1 MADNIRGL
9 KVEISAD
16 ATKFNTELKNLRSEA
31 KSAKTDLATLQK
43 SLQLKYNED
52 KFVQAQKIAQTAID
66 KTEEQAELLRL
77 RLQELERSGNIDT
90 SEYSKVQ
97 SDLYKAEL
105 QGQQLQKQLEQIN
118 QIKFDNL
125 SKQVTD
131 VGNKITS
138 AGKALAPFSALAAG
152 AVTSLGTMG
161 VKAAN
166 TGAELDDLSLRLGIS
181 AEKVQEYRYVT
192 AQAGVEWSV
201 FEKALIKARAA
212 ILDLSTGTINSAS
225 QALQSLGL
233 NIDNFADKEAMFD
246 GIIDAL
252 SGMQDKTLQA
262 AYANE
267 IFGDKI
273 ANQML
278 PYLNTGTDAINQFK
292 AEFAT
297 IAPLSNKQVAALA
310 GLDDT
315 LYLLKESLK
324 NGATQIG
331 ASVAPLLKS
340 MADSIQNNFIPRL
353 QRLAE
358 WFNNLTL
365 GQQEFAL
372 KIALVIAVLA
382 PLTMGIGKLVTTIG
396 SVIKVLPKL
405 QSALSSLASHPIIL
419 IVGAVAVILMLLY
432 SRCESFREAINNLVG
447 TLGQALQPAMNAI
460 LQVFNIFLPI
470 LDTIINLVGG
480 VLAVAINVLS
490 TALQPVIGIIQS
502 LFKIVSPLLNMLMTA
517 IDLILTPMQ
526 IRIQALFGILQ
537 PLLSVALI
545 PLQLVLQSLQIPLQM
560 LGTLLGWLAPL
571 FGAFANL
578 VKGVFN
584 IVLKVINTVLSAV
597 ENAIN
602 WCIDKI
608 NSLIDTV
615 NDKLGWLGVHLERVQ
630 SVSLQIDTS
639 SLDNINGINGTI
651 DTTPPD
657 IISSGDN
664 VYDKIGAG
672 GINGDI
678 YNNDYST
685 NNTTQNITITIQ
697 NYAEEVDVDD
707 LVRQINVKLAE
718 AM

>member
-1 MADNIRGL
+1 MADNIRGI

-16 ATKFNTELKNLRSEA
+16 ATKFNTELKSLRSEA
-31 KSAKTDLATLQK
+31 KSAKSDLATLQK
-43 SLQLKYNED
+43 SLQLEYNED
-52 KFVQAQKIAQTAID
+52 KLVQAQKIAQTAID
-66 KTEEQAELLRL
+66 KTEEQAELLRS
-77 RLQELERSGNIDT
+77 RLQELEQSGNIDT

-138 AGKALAPFSALAAG
+138 AGKALAPLSAIA
-152 AVTSLGTMG
+152 
-161 VKAAN
+161 
-166 TGAELDDLSLRLGIS
+166 TGG
-181 AEKVQEYRYVT
+181 VT
-192 AQAGVEWSV
+192 ALGALGKKAVATGDDVATLATKYDMSTDSLQRFNYVALQTDVQAEDLYKAFTKVRAGV
-201 FEKALIKARAA
+201 ADMA
-212 ILDLSTGTINSAS
+212 TGTFSTAS
-225 QALQSLGL
+225 NALRQL
-233 NIDNFADKEAMFD
+233 NLDFESFD
-246 GIIDAL
+246 GSEEQFYAIADAL
-252 SGMQDKTLQA
+252 SNMNDKTQMVA
-262 AYANE
+262 IAND
-267 IFGDKI
+267 IFGDKL
-273 ANQML
+273 ATNLL
-278 PYLNTGTDAINQFK
+278 PLIYAGTDAVNEYRNEFDELGAMTEEQVASM
-292 AEFAT
+292 AEFDNV
-297 IAPLSNKQVAALA
+297 LNKINTQR
-310 GLDDT
+310 
-315 LYLLKESLK
+315 K
-324 NGATQIG
+324 NAFTQIG
-331 ASVAPLLKS
+331 ASLLPIMEKGANWVS
-340 MADSIQNNFIPRL
+340 NTIIPKLQN
-353 QRLAE
+353 LAE
-358 WFNNLTL
+358 WFNKLSL

-460 LQVFNIFLPI
+460 LQVFNTLMPM
-470 LDTIINLVGG
+470 LNKIINLVGG
-480 VLAVAINVLS
+480 VLAVAINILS
-490 TALQPVIGIIQS
+490 TALQPVISGI
-502 LFKIVSPLLNMLMTA
+502 
-517 IDLILTPMQ
+517 Q
-526 IRIQALFGILQ
+526 ILFGILQ
-537 PLLSVALI
+537 SLLSVALI
-545 PLQLVLQSLQIPLQM
+545 PLQLVLQALQIPLQM

-571 FGAFANL
+571 FSAFANL
-578 VKGVFN
+578 VKGAFSV
-584 IVLKVINTVLSAV
+584 VLKVINTVLSAV
-597 ENAIN
+597 ESAIN

-615 NDKLGWLGVHLERVQ
+615 NDKMGWLGVHLDRVQ
-630 SVSLQIDTS
+630 SVSLQVDTS
-639 SLDNINGINGTI
+639 SLDNINDINGTI
-651 DTTPPD
+651 DNTPPD
-657 IISSGDN
+657 IINGDN
-664 VYDKIGAG
+664 VYDKIGTG